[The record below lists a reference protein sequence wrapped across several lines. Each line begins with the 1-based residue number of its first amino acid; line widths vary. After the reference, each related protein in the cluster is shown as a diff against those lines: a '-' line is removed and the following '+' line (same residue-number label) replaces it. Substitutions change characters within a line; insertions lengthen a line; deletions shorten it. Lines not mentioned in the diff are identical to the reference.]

1 VQEHLFQ
8 RVMRLAGRFVIERAL
23 LNTVFSLAVLLLLHV
38 GEALEARCALSTPV

>member
-23 LNTVFSLAVLLLLHV
+23 LSTVFSFAVLLLLHV
-38 GEALEARCALSTPV
+38 GEASEARCALCTPV